1 MSKRIWVLAI
11 LIAIA
16 LLTRAL
22 DAYEILVRPTSLLE
36 PMGFNFAI
44 ENNRMTV
51 ISMDSTDP
59 SGQPTR
65 VQEAGL
71 KKNDQ
76 ILAVYNAR
84 GEGQSINS
92 LFDFGQVMRTVGIGE
107 PLTLVVL
114 RDSSQQRS
122 QEVSLHLAQARRSR
136 VGWSLLWGLGVVLPM
151 LSILTAA
158 FIGFLKAEDDNAF
171 LASLL
176 FLCFSS
182 LSIHS
187 YFLFPGG
194 LRVLGMIYEISL
206 GAFLPYLMMRF
217 FLLFPSPSLID
228 RKMPWLKTVFLA
240 CTLVSWIIDLTAV
253 SALCLSFKRSQQ
265 LKTLLP
271 HIQQVLLGLT
281 SAMFII
287 GLLSLVVNTVTSKS
301 KDERR
306 RMVILLAGTLAG
318 LLPFTIL
325 IVLFVAFGSEPTSI
339 GWIVLAFCML
349 AFFPLSFV
357 YVVVKHR
364 VLGIRLILRRGLQYA
379 LVSRGFLAVEAILI
393 FLIFNFGLGP
403 IFSKLFSGAG
413 KNLPAVSMALI
424 TAGLVIGLR
433 KINKRV
439 MPVIDRRFFREAYN
453 AQQVLTDLRR
463 AVRRLADQ
471 PDQLLATVA
480 DKISDSLY
488 PDHVAIFL
496 RGFAPALPTV
506 NGQASARA
514 LVKADSPQ
522 TSPYRSRCIR
532 VRSSNHEESLCAV
545 HGQEGIV
552 LPADSFISHALEGFA
567 TREPAA
573 LEVYLDDPKSWARA
587 LVKAHVQTEERY
599 QERELL
605 QRLNTKLIVPL
616 VANDRVLGFISL
628 GEKLSEEAYSKDDK
642 ELLLTVAEQTAIA
655 LDYAQLINQVAEQE
669 KLKRE
674 IEIAKEVQAQLFP
687 QNLPPFRTLDYTGI
701 CQAARG
707 VGGDYYD
714 FLSLGDDKLGIALG
728 DISGKG
734 ISAALLMASLQAL
747 LRSHAPLR
755 REAVDELVRDINR
768 LLCASTDTSKYGTFF
783 YGLYDDNFRTLT
795 YVNAGHNP
803 PILFRPHKTGV
814 DPSTAQS
821 PAQNSPSSLLLQR
834 AGQGEMKRL
843 ETGGTVIGLFPEACY
858 QQETIQMDSG
868 DILLIF
874 SDGVSEA
881 MNSNEEEFGE
891 ARLAALLSSNPLL
904 SAGELQDLILS
915 QIAEFVKEAP
925 QHDDLTLVV
934 AKVV

>member
-1 MSKRIWVLAI
+1 MNKRIWVLAI

-22 DAYEILVRPTSLLE
+22 DTYQILVRPTSLRE
-36 PMGFNFAI
+36 PMGFDFTI
-44 ENNRMTV
+44 ENNHMTV
-51 ISMDSTDP
+51 TSMDSADP

-84 GEGQSINS
+84 GEGQSIAG

-114 RDSSQQRS
+114 RDSGRPRS
-122 QEVSLHLAQARRSR
+122 DELSLHLPQARRST
-136 VGWSLLWGLGVVLPM
+136 VGWSLLWGLGVILPM
-151 LSILTAA
+151 VSILTAA

-182 LSIHS
+182 LSIYT
-187 YFLFPGG
+187 YFLFPSG
-194 LRVLGMIYEISL
+194 LRVLGMIYQTSL

-217 FLLFPSPSLID
+217 FLLFPSPSLIE

-240 CTLVSWIIDLTAV
+240 ATLVSWVVQLAGV
-253 SALCLSFKRSQQ
+253 SALCLSFKRAQQ
-265 LKTLLP
+265 FKAVLP
-271 HIQQVLLGLT
+271 HFHQVLLGLT

-287 GLLSLVVNTVTSKS
+287 GLVSLVLNTVTSQS

-318 LLPFTIL
+318 LLPFTVL
-325 IVLFVAFGSEPTSI
+325 IIFIVVFGSEPSI
-339 GWIVLAFCML
+339 GWIVLVFFML

-379 LVSRGFLAVEAILI
+379 LVSRGFLVVEAILI
-393 FLIFNFGLGP
+393 FLIFHFGLGP
-403 IFSKLFSGAG
+403 IFSRLFSRAG
-413 KNLPAVSMALI
+413 KNIPAVSMALI
-424 TAGLVIGLR
+424 TASLVIGLR
-433 KINKRV
+433 RVNKRV
-439 MPVIDRRFFREAYN
+439 MPLIDRRFFREAYN
-453 AQQVLTDLRR
+453 AQHILTDLRR
-463 AVRRLADQ
+463 AVRRLADE
-471 PDQLLATVA
+471 PDRLVATVA

-488 PDHVAIFL
+488 PDRVAIFL
-496 RGFAPALPTV
+496 RGLEPALAAADE
-506 NGQASARA
+506 QASPRA
-514 LVKADSPQ
+514 LVKTDSPQ
-522 TSPYRSRCIR
+522 TSHYRSRCLR
-532 VRSSNHEESLCAV
+532 VRSSNHEESLCTV
-545 HGQEGIV
+545 RGQPEIV
-552 LPADSFISHALEGFA
+552 LPGDSFIAHTLEGFT
-567 TREPAA
+567 TREPTA
-573 LEVYLDDPKSWARA
+573 LEVYLDDPKSWAHA
-587 LVKAHVQTEERY
+587 LVKTDEQTEERY

-616 VANDRVLGFISL
+616 VANDRILGFISL
-628 GEKLSEEAYSKDDK
+628 GEKLSEEPYSRDDK

-687 QNLPPFRTLDYTGI
+687 QKLPPLRTLDYTGI

-714 FLSLGDDKLGIALG
+714 FLSLGVEKLGIALG

-755 REAVDELVRDINR
+755 LEAVDELVRDINR

-803 PILFRPHKTGV
+803 PMLF
-814 DPSTAQS
+814 QS
-821 PAQNSPSSLLLQR
+821 LKDVVYRSASQAPALESLSSLVLGH
-834 AGQGEMKRL
+834 AGRGEMKRL

-858 QQETIQMDSG
+858 QQETIQMHSG

-881 MNSNEEEFGE
+881 MNSREEEFGE
-891 ARLAALLSSNPLL
+891 ARLAALINSHPQL
-904 SAGELQDLILS
+904 SAVDLRDLILR
-915 QIAEFVKEAP
+915 QIAEFVKDAP
-925 QHDDLTLVV
+925 QHDDVTLVV